1 MELKQLIKNS
11 EERFISYK
19 KLLEDLNRN
28 KKSLIADGIP
38 EEDIAWFN
46 SLLRDNKNEEEKYM
60 KLLVIERR
68 YENESMNPP
77 YYYPY

>member
-68 YENESMNPP
+68 YENESMNPT